1 VLFFTAT
8 DMGVLVLRQI
18 CVSTRRGQ
26 LFVLTKG
33 NFRGSYMK
41 KKMIFVRTK
50 LAQFAIDNQYMNS
63 IVCTFR
69 LERQYPLQ
77 SAGVCTT
84 IVI

>member
-41 KKMIFVRTK
+41 KK
-50 LAQFAIDNQYMNS
+50 
-63 IVCTFR
+63 
-69 LERQYPLQ
+69 
-77 SAGVCTT
+77 
-84 IVI
+84 